1 MNQNETLVNSNQ
13 QQAFNSNTSEV
24 SSSQPTSPNNYNN
37 NGNTLPQTPT
47 SSDSSSVKVGVRVRP
62 MLPKEKLE
70 KSRECVTMDPV
81 NSQIIVGRDRTF
93 AFDYVFGQQ
102 SQQQQVYNVS
112 VKNLV
117 EGLFQGYNA
126 TVLAYGQT
134 GSGKTYTMG
143 TANSTN
149 LLDEELGVIP
159 RVIQNI
165 FEIIKQRSDADFL
178 VRVSFLEIYN
188 ETIKDLLSPSTSTK
202 LIQIRE
208 DEKKGILLVGIK
220 EESVQSYDDMIGCL
234 ETGSLYRT
242 VGSTLMNEVSS
253 RSHSIF
259 TIILEQRL
267 KTGNEGE
274 ATSGQSMTAKFHLVD
289 LAGSER
295 TKRTGAVGVRFK
307 EAVQINCGLLAL
319 GNVISALGDEK
330 KRAHTTHVPY
340 RDSKLTRL
348 LQDSLGGNSRTV
360 MLACISPAD
369 SNFEETLNT
378 LKYANR
384 ARNIKNKP
392 VVNIDPH
399 SMQIDQLR
407 NEIHAL
413 KLALL
418 QQKMSSEGV
427 QYSDSLEEL
436 LKFED
441 NQRFLL
447 EIQKK
452 TPSSSNLLQLA
463 SVHDH
468 KDETKLLRDQLSSS
482 NSKITE
488 LSESIFKME
497 AERDMYLHKI
507 QSFRQRVKEV
517 LRVLFKVPWSTLD
530 IPKEKIT
537 EIIKVLEDVANYDLN
552 ANAERKEKLQ
562 SLSPRLPNIEQVVA
576 ENHEIEEKNKVI
588 DSLTKE
594 LKEAKDDLK
603 RDEKIFTEKMREIKR
618 LSKTNWVLK
627 KNVQALK
634 QDLDSEMKRVA
645 QLEEYIQSLPEELGV
660 TAVPPLPTTSA
671 PKIPETNDVKQDVQ
685 TDGQEDGEIGKLEDE
700 IKNLE
705 KEKTLMYNQ
714 QSQIELE
721 KSMIEKQ
728 MQEHQK
734 MYLRKQ
740 RKLEQSLKDLTVMIK
755 LKEELIKD
763 LLKSEHESIVLKEQ
777 YEKKIIEMEN
787 SVVATQQELEKLMNA
802 LETAD
807 MERGKKEEEKKRIQL
822 DYEDRLNKQNMQLS
836 DLRKKATENERLMK
850 LKYQSDRKVYDLQ
863 TEITKMKS
871 QQEFLKGKIKEETE
885 KQSQTYNSQLKQIS
899 ALKKQGEASQKRIR
913 ELETENQRQKEILE
927 RKSEE
932 VQKVNQ
938 QLRLNRYQL
947 SRVSKSKSISAD
959 IDKQK
964 EWLDK
969 EIEKYMTKK
978 EAIET
983 LEKEL
988 ARREAII
995 QEKEK
1000 MLSAKQDIEMRK
1012 MRKNQHMQESMV
1024 DIHNQL
1030 QEVEREI
1037 VEKETI
1043 LKSKR
1048 TSNSNNCLKTEAKII
1063 NDLQLQIESLHQK
1076 REKMLRQ
1083 REKLE
1088 QKAKDQIKKE
1098 EEELQEINER
1108 TEVLDAE
1115 IEFKN
1120 ETIEQVQNRLRVE
1133 ESDSSLSLS
1142 RFNDINSLAEAKV
1155 LLKQY
1160 FEKVIELK
1168 EDEKSKKQKLLEYD
1182 LSLKERDKMIEN
1194 LQNHIRLTE
1203 LVFERRQIKLQ
1214 KESEQK
1220 ITYLLKQIAQYNGDQ
1235 SSTSGGSLSIDTEKI
1250 DKLIKYKDEQIQK
1263 LEKQLDKIKLRSE
1276 QVENNAAVRLSTNT
1290 KLSSELRSLKQLV
1303 SYKHSN
1309 VNY

>member
-1 MNQNETLVNSNQ
+1 
-13 QQAFNSNTSEV
+13 
-24 SSSQPTSPNNYNN
+24 
-37 NGNTLPQTPT
+37 
-47 SSDSSSVKVGVRVRP
+47 
-62 MLPKEKLE
+62 
-70 KSRECVTMDPV
+70 
-81 NSQIIVGRDRTF
+81 
-93 AFDYVFGQQ
+93 
-102 SQQQQVYNVS
+102 
-112 VKNLV
+112 
-117 EGLFQGYNA
+117 
-126 TVLAYGQT
+126 
-134 GSGKTYTMG
+134 MG

-149 LLDEELGVIP
+149 LLDEEIGVIP

-165 FEIIKQRSDADFL
+165 FEIIKQRSDADFA

-188 ETIKDLLSPSTSTK
+188 ETIKDLLAPSTSTK

-267 KTGNEGE
+267 KNGNEGE
-274 ATSGQSMTAKFHLVD
+274 ATSGQFMTAKFHLVD

-463 SVHDH
+463 NVPDH
-468 KDETKLLRDQLSSS
+468 KDETKLLREQLSSS

-488 LSESIFKME
+488 LSENILNIE

-507 QSFRQRVKEV
+507 QSFRQRVREV

-537 EIIKVLEDVANYDLN
+537 EIIKVLEDVANYDVN
-552 ANAERKEKLQ
+552 VSAERKDKPQ
-562 SLSPRLPNIEQVVA
+562 GYSPRLPNIEQVVV
-576 ENHEIEEKNKVI
+576 ENHDIEEKNKI
-588 DSLTKE
+588 IESLMKE
-594 LKEAKDDLK
+594 LKDAKDDLK

-634 QDLDSEMKRVA
+634 QDLDTEMKRVA

-660 TAVPPLPTTSA
+660 TTVPPLPTTSA
-671 PKIPETNDVKQDVQ
+671 PKIPESQEAKQDATQ
-685 TDGQEDGEIGKLEDE
+685 TDGQLDGELGKLEDE

-721 KSMIEKQ
+721 KSMVEKQ
-728 MQEHQK
+728 MQDQQK

-807 MERGKKEEEKKRIQL
+807 MERGKKEEEKRRIQL
-822 DYEDRLNKQNMQLS
+822 DYEERLNKQNMQLS

-850 LKYQSDRKVYDLQ
+850 LKYQSDRKVNDLQ
-863 TEITKMKS
+863 TEITKMKT
-871 QQEFLKGKIKEETE
+871 QQEFLKNKIKEETE
-885 KQSQTYNSQLKQIS
+885 KQNQIYNAQLKQIS

-913 ELETENQRQKEILE
+913 ELEIENQRQKEILE

-983 LEKEL
+983 LEQEL

-995 QEKEK
+995 QEKER

-1012 MRKNQHMQESMV
+1012 IRKNQHMQESMV
-1024 DIHNQL
+1024 DILKQL

-1063 NDLQLQIESLHQK
+1063 NDLQLQIETLHQR

-1098 EEELQEINER
+1098 DEELQEINER

-1133 ESDSSLSLS
+1133 ESHSSLSLS
-1142 RFNDINSLAEAKV
+1142 HFNDIHSLAEAKV

-1168 EDEKSKKQKLLEYD
+1168 EDEKSKKQKIMEFD
-1182 LSLKERDKMIEN
+1182 LALKERDKMIEN

-1203 LVFERRQIKLQ
+1203 LVFERRHLKLQ
-1214 KESEQK
+1214 KENEQK

-1250 DKLIKYKDEQIQK
+1250 DKLIKYKDEQIQM

-1276 QVENNAAVRLSTNT
+1276 QVENNSVRLSTNT

-1303 SYKHSN
+1303 SNKHSQM
-1309 VNY
+1309 